1 MAITDQQVL
10 GEIQDHLL
18 EPNNSGVS
26 WASGKWTA
34 DEVIALAD
42 SRQKQFMK
50 ESGILLKRATILPVL
65 PWVTRHPLP
74 EDWIATQRAVWLDAT
89 AGTYTEIP
97 RGDTWEATNAISM
110 WTYQAVYKP
119 QLYTD
124 GEAQTLLLQTMPA
137 VDASGQIDILY
148 TYLSTTLT
156 GAGVAFSVPDEFVP
170 CIKWGIM
177 EDMLSKVGRATDPI
191 RAAYCG
197 QRYREGVE
205 AARIM
210 LAGWM

>member
-1 MAITDQQVL
+1 MAITDQEVL

-18 EPNNSGVS
+18 EPPNGGVS

-50 ESGILLKRATILPVL
+50 ESSILLRHQSLASVL
-65 PWVTRHPLP
+65 PWVTRHDLP
-74 EDWIATQRAVWLDAT
+74 EDWIATQRAVWLDAD
-89 AGTYTEIP
+89 GSYTEIP
-97 RGDTWEATNAISM
+97 RGDTWEATNAIFQ

-124 GEAQTLLLQTMPA
+124 GEAQTLLLQTMPP
-137 VDASGQIDILY
+137 VDANGEIQILY
-148 TYLSTTLT
+148 VYLSETLT
-156 GAGVAFSVPDEFVP
+156 GAGVNFSVPDEFVP

-177 EDMLSKVGRATDPI
+177 EDMLSKIGRATDPI